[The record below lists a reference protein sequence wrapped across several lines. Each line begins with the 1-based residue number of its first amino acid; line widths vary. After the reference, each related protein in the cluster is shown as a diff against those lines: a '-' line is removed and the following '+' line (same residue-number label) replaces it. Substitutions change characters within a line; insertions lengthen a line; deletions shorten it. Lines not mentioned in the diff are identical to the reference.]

1 MANAAKGGITKYTE
15 QESLNIG
22 LGQAGLAFLGDT
34 DTYTPPT
41 GLVVVAIQFIEDTVL
56 DTATTAESSW
66 PTNAQAGPGTNSDVI
81 GSSTFLAGMT
91 IYGRWKTI
99 DFASGKALLYLG

>member
-41 GLVVVAIQFIEDTVL
+41 GLVVVAIQFIEDTV
-56 DTATTAESSW
+56 
-66 PTNAQAGPGTNSDVI
+66 
-81 GSSTFLAGMT
+81 
-91 IYGRWKTI
+91 R
-99 DFASGKALLYLG
+99 